1 MQVARIFILIILVVG
16 STSVATAAEII
27 VPNGVTLLTEEQL
40 LDRVIGNT
48 FIGGK
53 RWVEYY
59 EPGIDGVKQGKIK
72 GYSRDDGLHGGT
84 WSINGPLM
92 CWEFDVAKYAVYN
105 GCWATAIDGDSVIW
119 YSSNG
124 IIHTDPAGQ
133 ITLVPG
139 NPNNL

>member
-1 MQVARIFILIILVVG
+1 MQLARIFILIILVLG

-59 EPGIDGVKQGKIK
+59 EPGIDGVKQGMVK
-72 GYSRDDGLHGGT
+72 GYSKIDGLHGG
-84 WSINGPLM
+84 
-92 CWEFDVAKYAVYN
+92 
-105 GCWATAIDGDSVIW
+105 
-119 YSSNG
+119 
-124 IIHTDPAGQ
+124 HGQ
-133 ITLVPG
+133 LAAH
-139 NPNNL
+139 